1 MSKVAIGLTRAM
13 PGTAAG
19 RSSATPSSAAIGRIE
34 VDDQVARDDVGD
46 PAGGRGAGVLPHPAE
61 RDDHRQPDGQAA
73 ERQRGPAP
81 VADDRAAGEA
91 LLEPEDGRERRPGD
105 PGDGRQDERD
115 QQRGDEQDRRR
126 PTRAWTTPAPAAGAR
141 QDDDA
146 DERDDDEDDRQPAQP
161 GGPRGRAGR
170 AVA

>member
-1 MSKVAIGLTRAM
+1 MSKVAIGLTRAIARN
-13 PGTAAG
+13 GAA

-34 VDDQVARDDVGD
+34 VTTRSPGTTSAIQPAAAAR
-46 PAGGRGAGVLPHPAE
+46 ACWPHATE

-73 ERQRGPAP
+73 ERQRRPAP

-105 PGDGRQDERD
+105 AGDGRQDERD
-115 QQRGDEQDRRR
+115 QQRGDEQDRVDDEGLDD
-126 PTRAWTTPAPAAGAR
+126 TGAAGAAR

-146 DERDDDEDDRQPAQP
+146 DERDGHEDDRPASAA
-161 GGPRGRAGR
+161 GRLARAGADR
-170 AVA
+170 DAP